1 MIIKFRVY
9 IVDIIDLFVVY
20 RSLVLLVFCCLF
32 LQMDPQTKQIDRVVP
47 TFRVACPKNFVGP
60 IANPLG
66 VAPCL
71 TSYKGVVGVSIVK
84 LSVSLSLHLKHTHN
98 E

>member
-32 LQMDPQTKQIDRVVP
+32 LQMGHQTKQIDRAVP
-47 TFRVACPKNFVGP
+47 TFRVACSLKFV
-60 IANPLG
+60 
-66 VAPCL
+66 
-71 TSYKGVVGVSIVK
+71 
-84 LSVSLSLHLKHTHN
+84 
-98 E
+98 